1 MNHSSVW
8 LNYIAVC
15 KLVEFLFPL
24 HNPDETKVFYGTD
37 SAGAHEHAMTVAAVQ
52 STNFPYVLLRGA
64 TGVAAVPDHSK
75 IHKSITSLTRRNQRN
90 RRVIAYR
97 KAKKTLSKKQLL
109 KWRVPG
115 YRKE

>member
-1 MNHSSVW
+1 MTHSSVW

-52 STNFPYVLLRGA
+52 STNCPYVLLRGA